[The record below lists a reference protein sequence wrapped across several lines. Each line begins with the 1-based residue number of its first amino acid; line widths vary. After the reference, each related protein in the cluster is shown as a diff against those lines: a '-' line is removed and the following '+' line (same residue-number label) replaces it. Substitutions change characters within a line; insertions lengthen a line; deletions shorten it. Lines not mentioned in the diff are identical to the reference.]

1 MLNISQNSI
10 SNFIEIDHLKSASL
24 LRRSNRRN
32 LPLILT
38 GSLLFVFFLCLFL
51 PWTQNISS
59 KGYVTTLTPD
69 QRPQAIQ
76 AIIAGRL
83 EKWYIREGDFVQV
96 GDTIAFISE
105 IKSDY
110 FDPDL
115 ITRTTEQ
122 LDAKSQSIQS
132 YDQKVMALETQL
144 SALREGLEFKKEQTL
159 NKILQTENNLQNDSI
174 DLNALQFNLEIAENQ
189 RERTQSLYDKGL
201 KTLTELQE
209 KEFKVQSI
217 QAKVNVQINKI
228 TNRENELVNLNL
240 ELNALEREYADKMA
254 KTRSDQQSALSSK
267 LESMAQTSKIRN
279 QLSNYSER
287 RKLYYITAPQSGYIT
302 KTLKKGIGETIKEG
316 ADLAT
321 IMPEKYDLAV
331 ELYVRPIDLP
341 LLDVDQEVRLRF
353 DGWPAIVISGWPK
366 QSTGVFTGKIFAV
379 DRFIGQ
385 NGLYRVLVQPENSIK
400 EWPERLR
407 VGTGTNGFILLN
419 NVPIWYELWRQ
430 LNGFPPDF
438 YATEKG
444 LNEELKRKAPLKS
457 VK

>member
-10 SNFIEIDHLKSASL
+10 SEFIELDQLQSASL
-24 LRRSNRRN
+24 LRRSNTRN
-32 LPLILT
+32 LSIILS

-132 YDQKVMALETQL
+132 YDQKVVALESQL
-144 SALREGLEFKKEQTL
+144 SALRDGLEFKKEQTL
-159 NKILQTENNLQNDSI
+159 NKIIQTENNLQNDSI
-174 DLNALQFNLEIAENQ
+174 DLNALQFNLEIAKNQ
-189 RERTQSLYDKGL
+189 LERTQALYDKGL

-217 QAKVNVQINKI
+217 QAKTNVQTNKI
-228 TNRENELVNLNL
+228 INRANELVNLRL
-240 ELNALEREYADKMA
+240 ELSALEREYADKMA
-254 KTRSDQQSALSSK
+254 KSRSDQQSALSSK

-279 QLSNYSER
+279 QLSNYNER

-316 ADLAT
+316 ADLCT

-341 LLDVDQEVRLRF
+341 LLDTDQEVRLRF

-366 QSTGVFTGKIFAV
+366 QSTGVFTGRIFAV
-379 DRFIGQ
+379 DRFIGE
-385 NGLYRVLVQPENSIK
+385 NGLYRVLVQPENAVK
-400 EWPERLR
+400 EWPDKLR

-438 YATEKG
+438 YVTEKG
-444 LNEELKRKAPLKS
+444 KNEELKRKAPLKS